1 MCKRRNQNVMCKKAF
16 ASLLLCTQEASRCK
30 YVHHDCAHI
39 VNVVRCKTFGDILY
53 HHLFQ
58 RMAKE
63 RKTSPKQIPVSLS
76 RTALQKRRPLSLH
89 SVLKISYM
97 VLTDILHQQQKVSSY
112 IFLYNC
118 ERECTNQ
125 WDICNHILGYIHFVS
140 QTEEVLLRC
149 TDTTKPIDMSLK
161 TLQLEYKLLF
171 VDA

>member
-1 MCKRRNQNVMCKKAF
+1 MCKRRNHLMCKKAF

-63 RKTSPKQIPVSLS
+63 RKPLPKQIPVSLS

-125 WDICNHILGYIHFVS
+125 WDICNHILGYTFCLTYRGS
-140 QTEEVLLRC
+140 TLRC